1 MKQTLSE
8 AILQI
13 TAMLILAAGIA
24 ATGIMMYGA
33 FTPINAE
40 GYRQEIDLIQVVVS
54 VVPALSG
61 LFLWALANVILE
73 ISGRSK

>member
-1 MKQTLSE
+1 MKQTLAES
-8 AILQI
+8 ILQI
-13 TAMLILAAGIA
+13 TATLILAAGIA

-33 FTPINAE
+33 FTPIDAE

-73 ISGRSK
+73 ISSRSK

>member
-1 MKQTLSE
+1 MKPTLAES
-8 AILQI
+8 ILQI
-13 TAMLILAAGIA
+13 TATLILAAGIA

-33 FTPINAE
+33 FTPIDAE

-61 LFLWALANVILE
+61 LFLWALANVVIDIHNKL
-73 ISGRSK
+73 K